1 MSKMDYDKSEPLYK
15 PIIILIIL
23 TIVVILIMTFGIIY
37 YFKGGL
43 KIQIDRN
50 EQNYGKSFDLKN
62 LNNYEN
68 NYLNDKNTKKVTID
82 DAINLTIN
90 DYN

>member
-1 MSKMDYDKSEPLYK
+1 MSKMDYDKSEPLHK
-15 PIIILIIL
+15 PIIISIIL
-23 TIVVILIMTFGIIY
+23 TVVVILIMTFGIVY

-62 LNNYEN
+62 LNKYEN
-68 NYLNDKNTKKVTID
+68 NYLNDENAKKVTID
-82 DAINLTIN
+82 DAINLTIS